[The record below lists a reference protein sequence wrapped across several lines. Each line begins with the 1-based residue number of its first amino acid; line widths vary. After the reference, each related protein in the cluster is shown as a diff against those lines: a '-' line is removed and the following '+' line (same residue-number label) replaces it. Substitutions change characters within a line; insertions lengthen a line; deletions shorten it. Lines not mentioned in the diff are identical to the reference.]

1 MKTTV
6 HIISHSHWDREWYL
20 PFEKHRM
27 RLVELVDA
35 FLEKFETDENY
46 KSFFLDGQTIALDD
60 YLEIRPEKR
69 AQIEKYV
76 REGRLWTGPW
86 YVLQDEFLTS
96 GESCVRNLLTGMES
110 AKKYG
115 KLSHVGYFP
124 DAFGNAGQMPQV
136 LKQAGMEAIA
146 FGRGVKPVGLN
157 NEVKGGQYESTFSE
171 MNWQSQDGS
180 SLPGI
185 LFANWY
191 HNGMEIPVDEAEAK
205 VYWDD
210 RLAKARQFAGTSQL
224 LFMNG
229 CDHQPVQKNLSQAIE
244 TARKLYPDIEFIH
257 SNFEAYAE
265 AIKKEMSEQTSTVVG
280 ELTSQETDGRWTLV
294 NTCSANADL
303 KAANRKGESAL
314 ERQAEPAAA
323 MAFLLGNAYPEDL
336 FAYSWKKLMQNHPHD
351 SICGCSV
358 DEVNREIEA
367 RFHKSLQVA
376 EELYK
381 NSLHYIASQIDTQS
395 IYNDYNDKKDED
407 KRRIA
412 FAVLNLSGWKKT
424 QVITAEFDAKRIYGN
439 LTPSW
444 NTLEAEQLPKFALYD
459 ATGNKIEAK
468 ITKAPT
474 AFGYD
479 LPDDR
484 FRQPY
489 MAERV
494 QVTFE
499 AEAVPAIGYKVY
511 VLKED
516 VDNHNDAKATA
527 TAEAEATATP
537 LCNSDALTM
546 ENKFVRV
553 QIHPD
558 GSFALTDKKTNHT
571 FDHIGVYEDTGDMG
585 NEYIYIQDTDRQTI
599 TTANLPATITVEENS
614 EIRATVK
621 IHHELMVPAVMGDE
635 ILAQRYSCVDLYQRK
650 AKRSTQLVPLS
661 IDTVLTLEHSAKGV
675 KVKTTVVNTAKDHR
689 LRVLIPTR
697 LVSNTHMADSTF
709 EVVRRPNRHGKA
721 WTNPSACEHQQC
733 FVAMEDASAG
743 ILAANRGLYEYEI
756 LPDQENTIAITLLRA
771 VAEMGDW
778 GYFPTPQ
785 AQMQGT
791 YTMEYAVF
799 PYEPGKSADAF
810 TLGYSYQHDLAAVET
825 GMNRK
830 KETIYLPQ
838 VQVGKLPLEKS
849 FFEWQ
854 GEGLN
859 LTAWKKGAHSNDIF
873 VRFVNTMETQ
883 VTLTIK
889 KADWMQGMYR
899 SNVIEE
905 EKEAL
910 PELAENG
917 TICIL
922 VKPYE
927 IATFG
932 LRPKEQ

>member
-27 RLVELVDA
+27 HLVELVDA
-35 FLEKFETDENY
+35 ILEKFETDENY
-46 KSFFLDGQTIALDD
+46 RSFFLDGQTIALDD

-69 AQIEKYV
+69 EQVKKYV

-86 YVLQDEFLTS
+86 YILQDEFLTS

-191 HNGMEIPVDEAEAK
+191 NNGMEIPVDEAEAK
-205 VYWDD
+205 AYWDE
-210 RLAKARQFAGTSQL
+210 RLEKARKYAGTSQL

-229 CDHQPVQKNLSQAIE
+229 CDHQPVQKNFAQAIE
-244 TARKLYPDIEFIH
+244 TARKLYPEIEFIH
-257 SNFEAYAE
+257 SDFETYAK
-265 AIKKEMSEQTSTVVG
+265 AVKAEMTEQTSTVVG

-303 KAANRKGESAL
+303 KIANRKGESAL
-314 ERQAEPAAA
+314 ERQAEPAYAVA
-323 MAFLLGNAYPEDL
+323 SILGAAYPEDL
-336 FAYSWKKLMQNHPHD
+336 FSYSWKKLMQNHPHD

-367 RFHKSLQVA
+367 RFAKSLQVA

-381 NSLHYIASQIDTQS
+381 NGLHLIADQIDTKFVTS
-395 IYNDYNDKKDED
+395 DDGKKQ
-407 KRRIA
+407 IT
-412 FAVLNLSGWKKT
+412 FAVFNFSGWKKT
-424 QVITAEFDAKRIYGN
+424 QVITVELDAKRIYGN
-439 LTPSW
+439 LTQSW
-444 NTLEAEQLPKFALYD
+444 NELEGESLPTFALYD
-459 ATGNKIEAK
+459 VSGNKVNAK
-468 ITKAPT
+468 IERKTT

-489 MAERV
+489 MAQRV

-499 AEAVPAIGYKVY
+499 AEDVPAIGYQVY
-511 VLKED
+511 VLKE
-516 VDNHNDAKATA
+516 
-527 TAEAEATATP
+527 AEESLSTDTHELIETSTETTEAT
-537 LCNSDALTM
+537 SKDKEFVM
-546 ENKFVRV
+546 ENENVFVR
-553 QIHPD
+553 INLD
-558 GSFALTDKKTNHT
+558 GSFDLTDKKTGHT
-571 FDHIGVYEDTGDMG
+571 FENCGIYEDTGDMG

-599 TTANLPATITVEENS
+599 TTRNIPATIFVEENS
-614 EIRATVK
+614 AIRSVVK
-621 IHHELMVPAVMGDE
+621 VRHELEVPEAIGDE
-635 ILAQRYSCVDLYQRK
+635 ILPQRYSCVDLYQRK
-650 AKRSTQLVPLS
+650 AKRSEKLVKLS
-661 IDTVLTLEHSAKGV
+661 IETTLTLEHHAKGV
-675 KVKTTVVNTAKDHR
+675 KVQTTVVNTAKDHR
-689 LRVLIPTR
+689 LRVLFPAG
-697 LVSNTHMADSTF
+697 LDSDMHFADSTF

-721 WTNPSACEHQQC
+721 WTNPSACEHEQC
-733 FVAMEDASAG
+733 FVAMEDKNAG
-743 ILAANRGLYEYEI
+743 ILVANRGLYEYEI
-756 LPDQENTIAITLLRA
+756 LPDEENTIALTLLRS

-785 AQMQGT
+785 AQMQGS
-791 YTMEYAVF
+791 YTVEYAIF
-799 PYEPGKSADAF
+799 PYEPEMCAEAF
-810 TLGYSYQHDLAAVET
+810 ALGYGYQHDLAGVQL
-825 GMNRK
+825 GMNRE
-830 KETIYLPQ
+830 KETIFTPQAQSGILPIR
-838 VQVGKLPLEKS
+838 KS
-849 FFEWQ
+849 FFEWK
-854 GEGLN
+854 GNGLN
-859 LTAWKKGAHSNDIF
+859 LTAFKKGANSEDIF
-873 VRFVNTMETQ
+873 VRFVNTLETD
-883 VTLTIK
+883 VKLTIK
-889 KADWMQGMYR
+889 KADWMKGIYQ
-899 SNVIEE
+899 SSVIEE
-905 EKEAL
+905 KKETID
-910 PELAENG
+910 EENG
-917 TICIL
+917 VFSVVI
-922 VKPYE
+922 KPYQ

-932 LRPKEQ
+932 LQPKER